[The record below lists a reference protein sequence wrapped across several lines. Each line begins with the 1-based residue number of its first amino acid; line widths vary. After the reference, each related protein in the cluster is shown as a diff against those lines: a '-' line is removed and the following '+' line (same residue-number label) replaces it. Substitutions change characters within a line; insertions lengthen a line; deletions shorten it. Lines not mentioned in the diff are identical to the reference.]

1 MTEPLSHGQGSHQG
15 PAQISPGL
23 LHENHHN
30 CRCRRLR
37 HTKELL
43 INLIT
48 RPEYDSLSLFLSL
61 CVHES
66 LKSSLMMLIH
76 THQSSSTSLA
86 LSSHC
91 VHPSIAPSILNVHGA
106 QICGG
111 SGHLR
116 EREREILHLEWVI
129 VSAVQEFIGLGH
141 PY

>member
-61 CVHES
+61 CVLRIIEILTYDAHS
-66 LKSSLMMLIH
+66 HSSIIINII
-76 THQSSSTSLA
+76 
-86 LSSHC
+86 
-91 VHPSIAPSILNVHGA
+91 SIIITLCASIDRTLNFE
-106 QICGG
+106 CTRR
-111 SGHLR
+111 SNLRWYWHL
-116 EREREILHLEWVI
+116 REREILHLEWVI